1 MRSVADELRHEQRRE
16 ELALSAHERAE
27 RALAL
32 GELALEAYR
41 SARGLDR
48 DSAIHELESN
58 RQADRRH
65 CSFLP
70 RPTGS

>member
-1 MRSVADELRHEQRRE
+1 MANDLRDEQRQE
-16 ELALSAHERAE
+16 ELALSPGERAE

-32 GELALEAYR
+32 GEFALEAYR

-48 DSAIHELESN
+48 DGALRELEAQ
-58 RQADRRH
+58 RQTGRRH

-70 RPTGS
+70 KPSRS

>member
-1 MRSVADELRHEQRRE
+1 MRSVADELRDEQRQE

-32 GELALEAYR
+32 RELALEAYR

-48 DSAIHELESN
+48 DSAL
-58 RQADRRH
+58 
-65 CSFLP
+65 
-70 RPTGS
+70 

>member
-1 MRSVADELRHEQRRE
+1 MRSVADELRDEQRQE

-48 DSAIHELESN
+48 DSA
-58 RQADRRH
+58 
-65 CSFLP
+65 
-70 RPTGS
+70 